1 MKRGIAL
8 LMAFA
13 MLLGLCACGGAA
25 GEKTPAAW
33 SRTGYFSDENQ
44 NILYILKS
52 EDVDQPGWIVG
63 VMFGDLMTGWTIQ
76 QEGETL
82 HGDLSAGDESAEPY
96 VVTVSAEGEDGVL
109 LQVEGGESYRLK
121 PMEMPKATIF
131 VSINTEGLGNIA
143 YAEGETAP
151 EIDPEQPFQSAQIN
165 LAEPATFSIVAW
177 PQVGNRFVKWT
188 KNGEDFSTEPQ
199 ITAALKESTDFVAV
213 FEEDP
218 DWQNPVMNVVGEY
231 QSGNARA
238 TIECFG
244 ADEALITIEL
254 ESTDGLTRWFMFGR
268 LNDEGDAIDY
278 YDGNIA
284 SLFVDENGEVKSE
297 ETEYNDGT
305 GTLRFAE
312 DGGFTWHDD
321 RSELG
326 SDLVFALLTP

>member
-1 MKRGIAL
+1 
-8 LMAFA
+8 
-13 MLLGLCACGGAA
+13 
-25 GEKTPAAW
+25 
-33 SRTGYFSDENQ
+33 
-44 NILYILKS
+44 
-52 EDVDQPGWIVG
+52 
-63 VMFGDLMTGWTIQ
+63 
-76 QEGETL
+76 
-82 HGDLSAGDESAEPY
+82 
-96 VVTVSAEGEDGVL
+96 
-109 LQVEGGESYRLK
+109 
-121 PMEMPKATIF
+121 MEMPKATIF

-151 EIDPEQPFQSAQIN
+151 EIDPEQPFQSTQIN

-199 ITAALKESTDFVAV
+199 ITAALEESTDFVAV

-254 ESTDGLTRWFMFGR
+254 ESTDCLTRWFMFGR
-268 LNDEGDAIDY
+268 LNDAGDAIEY
-278 YDGNIA
+278 HDGHNENPI
-284 SLFVDENGEVKSE
+284 LTENGEVKSE

-321 RSELG
+321 RSALG